1 MMDYAPLRDSA
12 RRARQQHTAAA
23 YEASLRQALSYAPVP
38 TGPGGGPRTPT
49 PGAAGAPFVPPP
61 SSHEAPPSP
70 PPRDDL
76 RQSLV
81 RAQQNAQAQ
90 LQALVLHQRQLA
102 AALRDLAEG
111 AVPRAEHAC
120 RVAGRRGDDA
130 VAAAN
135 TVRRELAEQQ
145 TQNDAQQRHVRQS
158 IAALRLALDER
169 PTQRQCADLA
179 SQTVARWVESDPGAE
194 AWVRRAARSAVGAAL
209 GDGGALSAELE
220 DRVARAARTA
230 AAQAAERAA
239 KEIVDKGDFL
249 REAVEAVAQR
259 AGGRVWGDNHKATLR
274 DECAGVAARA
284 ASDAV
289 ERLVAEYGDR
299 TGAKVAAALE
309 EARVHARAGK
319 EHRDQSAHL
328 LEGATASLA
337 ALRKRVDDVDRRHA
351 ATHGESAANVEA
363 TLAALLVRLE
373 SVERQAPNDP
383 GQPLRALEARLA
395 LADRAAERRHALL
408 HPLEL
413 LERVVVLRSRR
424 RAASS
429 HDARRVARGHW
440 ALRRRARL
448 RWLGQRARRARA
460 VSGSTKRGSPRLV
473 GADSVCH
480 ATYEIRRCVPTP
492 GVALRCGQST
502 RR

>member
-1 MMDYAPLRDSA
+1 MISEYITKASAGREWSYRSLINHINYLALDFLGVCRSDFFSAENA
-12 RRARQQHTAAA
+12 RRLELGT
-23 YEASLRQALSYAPVP
+23 
-38 TGPGGGPRTPT
+38 
-49 PGAAGAPFVPPP
+49 
-61 SSHEAPPSP
+61 
-70 PPRDDL
+70 L

-249 REAVEAVAQR
+249 REAVEAVA
-259 AGGRVWGDNHKATLR
+259 AG
-274 DECAGVAARA
+274 
-284 ASDAV
+284 SM
-289 ERLVAEYGDR
+289 
-299 TGAKVAAALE
+299 AAAE
-309 EARVHARAGK
+309 RV
-319 EHRDQSAHL
+319 
-328 LEGATASLA
+328 
-337 ALRKRVDDVDRRHA
+337 
-351 ATHGESAANVEA
+351 
-363 TLAALLVRLE
+363 
-373 SVERQAPNDP
+373 
-383 GQPLRALEARLA
+383 LA
-395 LADRAAERRHALL
+395 LALAL
-408 HPLEL
+408 
-413 LERVVVLRSRR
+413 S
-424 RAASS
+424 ACASTRL
-429 HDARRVARGHW
+429 DLTW
-440 ALRRRARL
+440 ACAGTSFRARCS
-448 RWLGQRARRARA
+448 
-460 VSGSTKRGSPRLV
+460 SGWR
-473 GADSVCH
+473 
-480 ATYEIRRCVPTP
+480 PTP
-492 GVALRCGQST
+492 A
-502 RR
+502 

>member
-23 YEASLRQALSYAPVP
+23 YEASLRQALNYAPVP
-38 TGPGGGPRTPT
+38 TGPAGAGPRTPT

-363 TLAALLVRLE
+363 TLAA
-373 SVERQAPNDP
+373 
-383 GQPLRALEARLA
+383 
-395 LADRAAERRHALL
+395 
-408 HPLEL
+408 
-413 LERVVVLRSRR
+413 
-424 RAASS
+424 
-429 HDARRVARGHW
+429 
-440 ALRRRARL
+440 
-448 RWLGQRARRARA
+448 RW
-460 VSGSTKRGSPRLV
+460 P
-473 GADSVCH
+473 
-480 ATYEIRRCVPTP
+480 
-492 GVALRCGQST
+492 ST
-502 RR
+502 RRCSRSAARSRTRASAWRSRPTP

>member
-1 MMDYAPLRDSA
+1 M
-12 RRARQQHTAAA
+12 
-23 YEASLRQALSYAPVP
+23 
-38 TGPGGGPRTPT
+38 
-49 PGAAGAPFVPPP
+49 
-61 SSHEAPPSP
+61 
-70 PPRDDL
+70 
-76 RQSLV
+76 
-81 RAQQNAQAQ
+81 
-90 LQALVLHQRQLA
+90 
-102 AALRDLAEG
+102 
-111 AVPRAEHAC
+111 PRAEHAC

-351 ATHGESAANVEA
+351 ATHGESAAHVEA

-383 GQPLRALEARLA
+383 GP
-395 LADRAAERRHALL
+395 
-408 HPLEL
+408 
-413 LERVVVLRSRR
+413 
-424 RAASS
+424 
-429 HDARRVARGHW
+429 
-440 ALRRRARL
+440 
-448 RWLGQRARRARA
+448 
-460 VSGSTKRGSPRLV
+460 VSYTHLTLPTK
-473 GADSVCH
+473 A
-480 ATYEIRRCVPTP
+480 
-492 GVALRCGQST
+492 
-502 RR
+502 